1 MGTGGQPRTL
11 GAEQGQREPSRLG
24 SNQMYGILNRPTVPR
39 EGAWRISRAPAALHG
54 SERASPCCRPGC
66 YLGVCGTAERAS
78 HRRSRRSPH
87 ASSSTWRRRW
97 KGDCPP
103 VEDQPAGGDF
113 FSSHDD
119 IPSLHFFLLLSTS
132 TSFLPFLSLLFDCIS
147 IFYIGFRFAVRC
159 AFWSESTTQLLLTIT
174 IHQLL

>member
-113 FSSHDD
+113 FLHTTTFLHFTSFFFFLLLLHFFHF
-119 IPSLHFFLLLSTS
+119 LHFFL
-132 TSFLPFLSLLFDCIS
+132 IA
-147 IFYIGFRFAVRC
+147 FRFFISDFVLQSDVHFGASLRRNC
-159 AFWSESTTQLLLTIT
+159 F
-174 IHQLL
+174 